1 MMFKQYYQ
9 SIMRMEATISSSIV
23 IYETYEKE
31 GEINKA
37 LLITTVIEFW
47 IVTVSIFGALYEVK
61 FKNVFAK

>member
-23 IYETYEKE
+23 IYEAYEKE

>member
-1 MMFKQYYQ
+1 
-9 SIMRMEATISSSIV
+9 MRMEATISSSIV
-23 IYETYEKE
+23 IYEAYEKE

>member
-1 MMFKQYYQ
+1 
-9 SIMRMEATISSSIV
+9 MRMEATISSSIV

-47 IVTVSIFGALYEVK
+47 IVTVSIFGAL
-61 FKNVFAK
+61 